1 MRTVSILLLTL
12 LPLSGH
18 PPRGAGSEP
27 LSWLAGC
34 WHLERGS
41 TVIDEQWLSPLG
53 GMMLGAG
60 RTVKNGAV
68 LEYEFTIIRITP
80 AGATYE
86 ARPSGQGT
94 AIFTSN
100 APPAGNEVVFENPAH
115 DFPQRVGYRRV
126 GGDSVV
132 AWIEGNTGSGLK
144 KIEFPYA
151 RAACATAAP

>member
-1 MRTVSILLLTL
+1 
-12 LPLSGH
+12 
-18 PPRGAGSEP
+18 
-27 LSWLAGC
+27 
-34 WHLERGS
+34 
-41 TVIDEQWLSPLG
+41 VIDEQWLSPLG
-53 GMMLGAG
+53 GMMGAG

-68 LEYEFTIIRITP
+68 LEYEFTIIRS
-80 AGATYE
+80 GATYE

-94 AIFTSN
+94 AIFTSS
-100 APPAGNEVVFENPAH
+100 APPAGNQVVFENPAH

-151 RAACATAAP
+151 RAACQTAAP

>member
-1 MRTVSILLLTL
+1 MRTVSLLLLSL

-18 PPRGAGSEP
+18 TPRAAGPEP

-60 RTVKNGAV
+60 RTVKSGTV
-68 LEYEFTIIRITP
+68 TEFEFTIIRITP
-80 AGATYE
+80 MGATYE

-94 AIFTSN
+94 ATFTSSTL
-100 APPAGNEVVFENPAH
+100 PTGNEVVFENPTH

-132 AWIEGNTGSGLK
+132 AWIEGNTGSGLR

-151 RAACATAAP
+151 RRACTTQ

>member
-1 MRTVSILLLTL
+1 MRAVSVLLLSL
-12 LPLSGH
+12 LPLSGPTPH
-18 PPRGAGSEP
+18 PPGPEP

-41 TVIDEQWLSPLG
+41 TVIDEQWLTPLG
-53 GMMLGAG
+53 GMLLGAG

-68 LEYEFTIIRITP
+68 LEYEFTIIRVTRT
-80 AGATYE
+80 GATYE
-86 ARPSGQGT
+86 AHPSGQEAAT
-94 AIFTSN
+94 FTSST
-100 APPAGNEVVFENPAH
+100 PPTGDQVVFENPAH

-126 GGDSVV
+126 SGDSVI

-151 RAACATAAP
+151 RRVCTAP

>member
-1 MRTVSILLLTL
+1 MRMVSMLLLSL
-12 LPLSGH
+12 FPLSGH
-18 PPRGAGSEP
+18 TPRGAGSEP

-68 LEYEFTIIRITP
+68 VEYEFIIIRITP

-86 ARPSGQGT
+86 ARPSGQET
-94 AIFTSN
+94 ATFTSST
-100 APPAGNEVVFENPAH
+100 PPTGNEVVFENPAH

-126 GGDSVV
+126 SGDSVV

-144 KIEFPYA
+144 RIEFPYA
-151 RAACATAAP
+151 RRVCAAE